1 MRSAWNEVDQWFIFQ
16 ILACMPLYLVFM
28 FLASSQYMLL
38 QSIILFFLLK
48 FKYLGC
54 VRIIQVDCPE
64 LFTMFRNSKDS
75 TSQSRDSYRS
85 TRHANCQ
92 VSCIR

>member
-1 MRSAWNEVDQWFIFQ
+1 MVYFTDLGLYSVVLAVHVPCIITIHASAIVN
-16 ILACMPLYLVFM
+16 
-28 FLASSQYMLL
+28 
-38 QSIILFFLLK
+38 IILFVK
-48 FKYLGC
+48 IQVQVYLGC

-75 TSQSRDSYRS
+75 TSQSRDSYCS
-85 TRHANCQ
+85 TRHANCR